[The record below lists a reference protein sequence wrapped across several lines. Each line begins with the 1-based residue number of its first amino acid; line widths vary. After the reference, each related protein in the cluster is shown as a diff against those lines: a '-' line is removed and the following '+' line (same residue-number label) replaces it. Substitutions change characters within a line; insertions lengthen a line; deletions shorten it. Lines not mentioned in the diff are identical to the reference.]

1 MVQQNGYYQ
10 AMGPGPM
17 QPPAPPCAYDAV
29 VPQGFYQSQGYP
41 AVPPGAPGVAHPAP
55 APGGDYLAALPGA
68 APQAAAAPASVAPP
82 AASPAPAARSGKGWL
97 VAIVV
102 ILCLTALA
110 FWGVSSCS
118 RLLGLGGA
126 SPAIMHENTVAVI
139 NLDGSIAYDGSA
151 CSPEG
156 FGELLYEA
164 QTNDRVK
171 AVVLRV
177 NSGGGTA
184 AAGEEMSIL
193 LRDFPKP
200 VVVSSASINASA
212 AYEIS
217 SQADYIYV
225 AKSSEVGAIGT
236 AIELMDYSGLMDML
250 GIRPDIITSSDAK
263 DSSYGMRPLTD
274 EERAHYQRMVDQI
287 NRTFIET
294 VASGRDMTIAQVE
307 ALATGL
313 TYTGIDAVEN
323 GLADEVGTRDD
334 ALAMA
339 ASLAGLET
347 YYIAELDMGSYD
359 LGGLGSLLGARSS

>member
-1 MVQQNGYYQ
+1 MVQQNGYCQ

-17 QPPAPPCAYDAV
+17 QPQEASCAYDAV
-29 VPQGFYQSQGYP
+29 VPQGFYQPQGYP
-41 AVPPGAPGVAHPAP
+41 VVPPGAPGVSQPAP
-55 APGGDYLAALPGA
+55 VSAGEYLAALSGGPA
-68 APQAAAAPASVAPP
+68 RAAAAPA
-82 AASPAPAARSGKGWL
+82 AAPAPAARGGKGWI

-110 FWGVSSCS
+110 LWGIGSCS
-118 RLLGLGGA
+118 RLLGLGP
-126 SPAIMHENTVAVI
+126 SSSAIVHDNTVAVI
-139 NLDGSIAYDGSA
+139 NLDGSIGYDGSA

-164 QTNDRVK
+164 QMNDRVK
-171 AVVLRV
+171 ALVLRV

-184 AAGEEMSIL
+184 AAGEEMSNL

-250 GIRPDIITSSDAK
+250 GIRPDVITSSEAK
-263 DSSYGMRPLTD
+263 DSSYGLRSLTE

-294 VASGRDMTIAQVE
+294 VALGRDMTIAQVE

-347 YYIAELDMGSYD
+347 YYVAELGIGSYE
-359 LGGLGSLLGARSS
+359 LGGLGNLLGARSS